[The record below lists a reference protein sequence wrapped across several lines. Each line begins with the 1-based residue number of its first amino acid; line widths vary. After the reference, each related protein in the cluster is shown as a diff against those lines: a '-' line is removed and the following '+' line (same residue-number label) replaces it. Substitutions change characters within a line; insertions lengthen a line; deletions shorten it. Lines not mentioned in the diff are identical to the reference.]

1 MKNETERK
9 EEPTIITKEDAN
21 KNPEGKQEKVS
32 EFPWKRKV
40 QYTHGVTVDT
50 NKTIKDVRDRVKG
63 ETLTETQIAVLVQ
76 TTIATLRD
84 HLLSY
89 NDIELD
95 GIGRFYWKKWQN
107 KKGENRYDFYL
118 DQKFHLV
125 DLYEE

>member
-50 NKTIKDVRDRVKG
+50 NKIIKDVRDRVKG